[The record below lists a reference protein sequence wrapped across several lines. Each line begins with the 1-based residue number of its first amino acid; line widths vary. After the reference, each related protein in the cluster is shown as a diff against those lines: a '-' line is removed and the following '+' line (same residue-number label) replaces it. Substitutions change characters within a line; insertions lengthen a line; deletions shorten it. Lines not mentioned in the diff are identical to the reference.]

1 MNNEN
6 LFYAARDLYEKSIT
20 KTISEEDLD
29 AIISWP
35 PDAVSLLFA
44 CADLLKRRFF
54 RDTVDPCSLMN
65 IKSGGCSEDCAF
77 CAQSAHNK
85 ARVEIRS
92 LAGREEIIENCR
104 KAQEKNLV
112 FCVVSSGKKLATEEV
127 RHVAAA
133 LKECGGEKHAS
144 LGVLTAEEFR
154 LLKEAG
160 VTCYNHNLESSR
172 GFYEKIVTTHPF
184 DIRIETVRRAK
195 AAGLS
200 VCCGGIFGMGETW
213 EDRKSLCMELRALD
227 VDTIPINFLN
237 AVPGIRLAA
246 PRETP
251 LEFLKIV
258 SMFRIANP
266 DKTIKVCGGRE
277 ANLGKL
283 EGLIFTAG
291 ANGYITGGYLTTEGA
306 GMESDDLMIAALG
319 FKKKLAGA

>member
-1 MNNEN
+1 VKSEN
-6 LFYAARDLYEKSIT
+6 LFAAAHELYKKSLA
-20 KTISEEDLD
+20 KTISGEDLD
-29 AIISWP
+29 EIISWP
-35 PDAVSLLFA
+35 EDGISLLFA
-44 CADLLKRRFF
+44 CADQLKRRFF

-85 ARVEIRS
+85 AHVEIRK
-92 LAGREEIIENCR
+92 LADRKEIIENCR
-104 KAQEKNLV
+104 RAQEKNLV
-112 FCVVSSGKKLATEEV
+112 FCVVSSGKKLAAEEV
-127 RHVAAA
+127 CHVAAA

-172 GFYEKIVTTHPF
+172 SFYEKIVTTHPY
-184 DIRIETVRRAK
+184 DIRVETVKRARE
-195 AAGLS
+195 AGLS

-213 EDRKSLCMELRALD
+213 EDRKALCMELRKLD

-246 PRETP
+246 PKESP

-258 SMFRIANP
+258 SMFRIVNP

-277 ANLGKL
+277 VNLGRL
-283 EGLIFTAG
+283 QSLIFMAG
-291 ANGYITGGYLTTEGA
+291 ANGYITGGYLTTEGD
-306 GMESDDLMIAALG
+306 GVESDDLMISAMG
-319 FKKKLAGA
+319 FKKKLA